1 MANSPGDPRVLLVM
15 NVALSTAF
23 AAVVVYGASLVGLG
37 PFTLQRVGMLALVL
51 TLLTHLVVVR

>member
-1 MANSPGDPRVLLVM
+1 MANSSGDPRVLLVM
-15 NVALSTAF
+15 NVVLSTAF
-23 AAVVVYGASLVGLG
+23 AAVVVYGASLVDLG